1 MYSCTYCGSI
11 ILGLNFLFLC
21 FWVWKY
27 NCDNEFETKANK
39 IQTKDTI
46 EPQQIKYAKLNLTFL
61 LKFECTTNG
70 TPIRRF
76 LEQRPWEQVWT
87 KEITLPILIQSSI
100 SSLVGGG
107 LGQEGM
113 QTLGSTIT
121 TWKIQ
126 SNKKV
131 TYACQL
137 NYTTMSHAGGKK
149 SQF

>member
-1 MYSCTYCGSI
+1 MYMLWFNF
-11 ILGLNFLFLC
+11 ILGLNFLFFC

-27 NCDNEFETKANK
+27 NYDNEFEAKANK
-39 IQTKDTI
+39 IQTKDKII
-46 EPQQIKYAKLNLTFL
+46 EPLHIKYAKLNLTFL

-70 TPIRRF
+70 TPICRF

-121 TWKIQ
+121 T
-126 SNKKV
+126 
-131 TYACQL
+131 
-137 NYTTMSHAGGKK
+137 
-149 SQF
+149 

>member
-11 ILGLNFLFLC
+11 ILGLNFLFFC

-27 NCDNEFETKANK
+27 NYDNEFETKANK
-39 IQTKDTI
+39 IETKDKII
-46 EPQQIKYAKLNLTFL
+46 EPLHIKYAKLNLTFL

-76 LEQRPWEQVWT
+76 LEQRPWEQVCT

-121 TWKIQ
+121 T
-126 SNKKV
+126 
-131 TYACQL
+131 
-137 NYTTMSHAGGKK
+137 
-149 SQF
+149 